1 VNKDLFGE
9 AKQFIAGGVN
19 SPVRAFRGLGCDPV
33 FIRRAKKQFLWG
45 EDGRKYLDFCLSW
58 GALILGHAPKN
69 VLEAVRPALERGTS
83 YGAPTVIETKLA
95 RLVCSMVPSIESVRF
110 VSSGTEA
117 AMSAIRLARGVTR
130 RDKILKFDGCYH
142 GQSDSLLVK
151 GGSGLSGV
159 PQASSAGI
167 PGDIIRNTLSIPFND
182 PEALADAFRKH
193 GKRLAAVIVE
203 PVPANMGV
211 VLPKPGYLNLLRD
224 WTDRY
229 GTLLIFDEVITGFR
243 LAPGGAQEYFNI
255 RPDLTL
261 LGKIVGGGFPAA
273 AFGGRRGI
281 MKHLAPEGTVYQAG
295 TLSGNPIAM
304 TAGSATLDWLNQ
316 NRDVYGKMETLV
328 DEFAKEWEAVST
340 LTLNH
345 VGSMFT
351 IFSTE
356 QPVCNFEQARKQD
369 AARFRR
375 MFRGLLK
382 RNIYLPPSNFETS
395 FLSTQHT
402 KSDLQRLLKAC
413 RDGGFSGFVAAG

>member
-1 VNKDLFGE
+1 
-9 AKQFIAGGVN
+9 
-19 SPVRAFRGLGCDPV
+19 
-33 FIRRAKKQFLWG
+33 
-45 EDGRKYLDFCLSW
+45 
-58 GALILGHAPKN
+58 
-69 VLEAVRPALERGTS
+69 
-83 YGAPTVIETKLA
+83 
-95 RLVCSMVPSIESVRF
+95 
-110 VSSGTEA
+110 
-117 AMSAIRLARGVTR
+117 
-130 RDKILKFDGCYH
+130 
-142 GQSDSLLVK
+142 VK
-151 GGSGLSGV
+151 GGSGLTGV

-224 WTDRY
+224 WTDRC
-229 GTLLIFDEVITGFR
+229 GALLIFDEVITGFR

-255 RPDLTL
+255 HPDLTL

-273 AFGGRRGI
+273 AFGGRREI

-304 TAGSATLDWLNQ
+304 TAGLATLDWLNK
-316 NRDVYGKMETLV
+316 NRDVYGRMETLV
-328 DEFAKEWEAVST
+328 DEFSKEWEAASA

-356 QPVCNFEQARKQD
+356 RPVCNFKQARKQD
-369 AARFRR
+369 AARFKR

-402 KSDLQRLLKAC
+402 KNDLQRLLKAC
-413 RDGGFSGFVAAG
+413 QDGGFSGFHRF